1 MNNLLLTDPKVE
13 ICRFVVVAVKSR
25 DLQDEIEEA
34 HSFLGDALS
43 QGKKYA
49 TNQIGNLTQARA
61 PLPKFSPSTEVAILK
76 AHSIGWIGCLRQAK

>member
-1 MNNLLLTDPKVE
+1 MGR
-13 ICRFVVVAVKSR
+13 IAVVAVKSR

-49 TNQIGNLTQARA
+49 TNQIRNLTQVRA

-76 AHSIGWIGCLRQAK
+76 AHSIE